1 MDALW
6 MDRRAISTRVFA
18 VVVLFALVT
27 HVPVHAQLRFSG
39 YAAELPAYQ
48 RINSLL
54 ATLLGTKQ
62 DQASNL
68 LRVRLRPAVSLW
80 DGAKISLE
88 HELDAFYQSGNSSVF
103 SGSTPGRR
111 QAFDLRW
118 DFVTE
123 DHLLLSHFVD
133 RLYFRQDFSSASLV
147 IGRQRIAWG
156 TGRIW
161 NPTDLFNPIN
171 PANFSKVEKDGADAV
186 SFKYYAGNFTDIELV
201 INPEEQFRQWNFGAR
216 LRTNIHEFD
225 ISFLGGSFEKEFVFG
240 GDFAGNFF
248 DAGVR
253 GEALYSENPSGNRFV
268 RFILGADY
276 QLSSLLYALLE
287 YQYNGEGTTD
297 VSNYNIT
304 ALVAGRTL
312 NLGKDY
318 LFANMVYQVHALVSV
333 SVGANFNLNDGS
345 GFFSPLVSYSVS
357 SDISLSVGGLLAY
370 GETRTEYWYYPLSL
384 YARTEWFF

>member
-1 MDALW
+1 
-6 MDRRAISTRVFA
+6 MDRRAISAKVLA
-18 VVVLFALVT
+18 VVVLFGLVA
-27 HVPVHAQLRFSG
+27 HVPVNAQLRFSG
-39 YAAELPAYQ
+39 YLAELPAYH

-54 ATLLGTKQ
+54 TSLLATKQ

-68 LRVRLRPAVSLW
+68 LRVRLRPVISLW
-80 DGAKISLE
+80 DGAELSLE
-88 HELDAFYQSGNSSVF
+88 HELDAFYQSGNASVF

-111 QAFDLRW
+111 QALDLRW
-118 DFVTE
+118 DFVTQ

-133 RLYFRQDFSSASLV
+133 RLYFRQDFSSVRLV
-147 IGRQRIAWG
+147 LGRQRIAWG

-171 PANFSKVEKDGADAV
+171 PANFSKVEKDGADAF

-201 INPEEQFRQWNFGAR
+201 INPEEQFRQLNFGVR
-216 LRTNIHEFD
+216 VRTNIHEFD
-225 ISFLGGSFEKEFVFG
+225 ISLLGGSFEKGFVFG

-253 GEALYSENPSGNRFV
+253 GEALYSENPFANRFV

-276 QLSSLLYALLE
+276 QLSSRLYALLE
-287 YQYNGEGTTD
+287 YQHNGEGTAD
-297 VSNYNIT
+297 LSRYDI
-304 ALVAGRTL
+304 AGLVTGRIL
-312 NLGKDY
+312 NLGKEY
-318 LFANMVYQVHALVSV
+318 LFANMVYQVHPLVSV

-345 GFFSPLVSYSVS
+345 GFFSPLVTYSAS
-357 SDISLSVGGLLAY
+357 SDISLSLGGLLAY
-370 GETRTEYWYYPLSL
+370 GETRTEYSYYPLSF